1 MATQNEPRKPD
12 SYAPPALTVLGKAHT
27 LTQGA
32 NHGHGPDG
40 LFPLHHSGTDAH
52 HP

>member
-1 MATQNEPRKPD
+1 MSTHSEPRKPD

-27 LTQGA
+27 LTQGP
-32 NHGHGPDG
+32 HDGHRADG
-40 LFPLHHSGTDAH
+40 LFPLHHSATDP